1 MEMLKHVIAY
11 AHELI
16 EQVVNP
22 GDTVIDATC
31 GNGND
36 TLVLSR
42 LVGDEGKVLAFDIQE
57 QAIEMTSK
65 HLTMHDVTN
74 TTLILDSH
82 QRVDH
87 YITPEDEGKLAGAIF
102 NLGYLPGSSK
112 AITTN
117 AESTITAIE
126 KIRHSMKPGGRI
138 VLVVYHGHAEG
149 AIEKEGLLAHVKEY
163 DQKQYAVLQYRF
175 LNQKNNPPFIIAIE
189 KKKKK

>member
-1 MEMLKHVIAY
+1 MLKHVIAY
-11 AHELI
+11 AHELM
-16 EQVVNP
+16 EQVIQP

-57 QAIEMTSK
+57 QAIEMTGK
-65 HLTMHDVTN
+65 HLAMHDVTN

-87 YITPEDEGKLAGAIF
+87 YIKPADEGKLAGAIF
-102 NLGYLPGSSK
+102 NLGYLPGSNK

-126 KIRHSMKPGGRI
+126 KIRHAMKPGGRI
-138 VLVVYHGHAEG
+138 VLVVYHGHPEG
-149 AIEKEGLLAHVKEY
+149 AIEKEGLLAHVKDY
-163 DQKQYAVLQYRF
+163 DQKYYGVLQYRF

-189 KKKKK
+189 KKK